1 MIFTFNLSDGKKDMT
16 SDEVM
21 ESMKP
26 LMMLVFY
33 FMDKVKRFRLSREAK
48 AKADKNRSKVS
59 TAEQLSLFSQ
69 NLKEIVQNASRI
81 LEKHPIFKIFSFF
94 IFSSLI
100 PLSVSGIGAVLEVY
114 PCVQGPKSTR
124 G

>member
-1 MIFTFNLSDGKKDMT
+1 MSDGKKDMT

-59 TAEQLSLFSQ
+59 SAGTLFLFSQ
-69 NLKEIVQNASRI
+69 NLKEIVQNENRESLKNIRY
-81 LEKHPIFKIFSFF
+81 LRLFF

-100 PLSVSGIGAVLEVY
+100 PLSVLGIGAVLEVY

>member
-69 NLKEIVQNASRI
+69 NLKKIVQNAHR
-81 LEKHPIFKIFSFF
+81 E
-94 IFSSLI
+94 SLK
-100 PLSVSGIGAVLEVY
+100 
-114 PCVQGPKSTR
+114 KSDI
-124 G
+124 

>member
-1 MIFTFNLSDGKKDMT
+1 MT

-59 TAEQLSLFSQ
+59 SAETLFLFSQ
-69 NLKEIVQNASRI
+69 NLKEIVHNGNRESLKNIRY
-81 LEKHPIFKIFSFF
+81 LRLFF
-94 IFSSLI
+94 HF
-100 PLSVSGIGAVLEVY
+100 
-114 PCVQGPKSTR
+114 
-124 G
+124 

>member
-1 MIFTFNLSDGKKDMT
+1 MSDGKKDMT

-59 TAEQLSLFSQ
+59 SAEQLSLFSQ
-69 NLKEIVQNASRI
+69 NLKKKTFRTHIEN
-81 LEKHPIFKIFSFF
+81 P
-94 IFSSLI
+94 
-100 PLSVSGIGAVLEVY
+100 
-114 PCVQGPKSTR
+114 
-124 G
+124 

>member
-1 MIFTFNLSDGKKDMT
+1 MSDGKKDMT
-16 SDEVM
+16 SEEVM

-59 TAEQLSLFSQ
+59 TEQLSLFSK
-69 NLKEIVQNASRI
+69 NLKETVQNAYRESLKNIRY
-81 LEKHPIFKIFSFF
+81 LRFFYFSF
-94 IFSSLI
+94 LAA
-100 PLSVSGIGAVLEVY
+100 LY
-114 PCVQGPKSTR
+114 PCLF
-124 G
+124 

>member
-1 MIFTFNLSDGKKDMT
+1 MSDGKKDMT

-59 TAEQLSLFSQ
+59 TEQLSLFSK
-69 NLKEIVQNASRI
+69 NLKEIVQNAYRESLKNIRY
-81 LEKHPIFKIFSFF
+81 LRQIFFHF
-94 IFSSLI
+94 
-100 PLSVSGIGAVLEVY
+100 
-114 PCVQGPKSTR
+114 
-124 G
+124 

>member
-1 MIFTFNLSDGKKDMT
+1 MT

-59 TAEQLSLFSQ
+59 SAETLF
-69 NLKEIVQNASRI
+69 LLI
-81 LEKHPIFKIFSFF
+81 LTKFERNRS
-94 IFSSLI
+94 
-100 PLSVSGIGAVLEVY
+100 
-114 PCVQGPKSTR
+114 
-124 G
+124 

>member
-1 MIFTFNLSDGKKDMT
+1 MSDGKKDMT

-59 TAEQLSLFSQ
+59 SAETLF
-69 NLKEIVQNASRI
+69 LLI
-81 LEKHPIFKIFSFF
+81 LTKFERNRS
-94 IFSSLI
+94 
-100 PLSVSGIGAVLEVY
+100 
-114 PCVQGPKSTR
+114 
-124 G
+124 

>member
-1 MIFTFNLSDGKKDMT
+1 MSDGKKDMT

-59 TAEQLSLFSQ
+59 TEQLSPFAKK
-69 NLKEIVQNASRI
+69 LKEIVQNAYRESLKNIRYLI
-81 LEKHPIFKIFSFF
+81 LFLFF
-94 IFSSLI
+94 IF
-100 PLSVSGIGAVLEVY
+100 
-114 PCVQGPKSTR
+114 
-124 G
+124 

>member
-1 MIFTFNLSDGKKDMT
+1 MSDGKKDMT

-59 TAEQLSLFSQ
+59 SAEQLSLFSQ
-69 NLKEIVQNASRI
+69 NLK
-81 LEKHPIFKIFSFF
+81 KKSFRTH
-94 IFSSLI
+94 IEN
-100 PLSVSGIGAVLEVY
+100 P
-114 PCVQGPKSTR
+114 
-124 G
+124 

>member
-1 MIFTFNLSDGKKDMT
+1 MSDGKKDMT

-59 TAEQLSLFSQ
+59 SAEQLSLFSQ
-69 NLKEIVQNASRI
+69 NLKN
-81 LEKHPIFKIFSFF
+81 KSFRTH
-94 IFSSLI
+94 IEN
-100 PLSVSGIGAVLEVY
+100 P
-114 PCVQGPKSTR
+114 
-124 G
+124 

>member
-1 MIFTFNLSDGKKDMT
+1 MT

-59 TAEQLSLFSQ
+59 SAILTKFEKKNRS
-69 NLKEIVQNASRI
+69 ERTSRI
-81 LEKHPIFKIFSFF
+81 LEKIRYLRLFF
-94 IFSSLI
+94 IF
-100 PLSVSGIGAVLEVY
+100 
-114 PCVQGPKSTR
+114 
-124 G
+124 